1 MATQKK
7 RFKLFDTQ
15 REGLGISKIEKT
27 DPKSL
32 KRFFILLKD
41 NIGKLVSLNILFV
54 IGNIPLIFLIMTL
67 SGYTKNEGLLPFY
80 DVFQN
85 INAIAELEGT
95 SPSII
100 SLLSTYG
107 VMNRVLVNTPL
118 TYVFY
123 GLSALTLLTFGCVN
137 AGTAY
142 ILRNIVKGDP
152 VFIWTDF
159 WYAVRRNWRQAL
171 PFGILDGAVHA
182 ILLVNIVTNITSAS
196 FINSVFFWMSIVI
209 LILFYF
215 MRPYIYVQMVT
226 FKLTVFKMIKNALIF
241 ALAGFKRNFMSLLGG
256 AFILLFEVLFLF
268 SFSGILLPIA
278 IALPLALMFAL
289 MAFMKVFASYYKIK
303 ELIIDPYYAEHPE
316 ELPEEP
322 SDDAVMSDDVTERER
337 LESIKKARNI

>member
-1 MATQKK
+1 
-7 RFKLFDTQ
+7 
-15 REGLGISKIEKT
+15 
-27 DPKSL
+27 
-32 KRFFILLKD
+32 
-41 NIGKLVSLNILFV
+41 
-54 IGNIPLIFLIMTL
+54 MTL
-67 SGYTKNEGLLPFY
+67 SGYTKNESLVPFY

-123 GLSALTLLTFGCVN
+123 GLAALTLLTFGCVN

-152 VFIWTDF
+152 VFLWTDF
-159 WYAVRRNWRQAL
+159 WYAVRRNWKQAL
-171 PFGILDGAVHA
+171 PFGILDGIVHA
-182 ILLVNIVTNITSAS
+182 TLIFNIINNISS
-196 FINSVFFWMSIVI
+196 PDFFAAVVLWSSIVI

-215 MRPYIYVQMVT
+215 MRPYVYVQMVT
-226 FKLTVFKMIKNALIF
+226 FKLSVFKMIKNSLIF

-256 AFILLFEVLFLF
+256 ALILVFEILFIF
-268 SFSGILLPIA
+268 SFSGILLPVA
-278 IALPLALMFAL
+278 IALPLAIMFSL

-316 ELPEEP
+316 ELPVEDEQ
-322 SDDAVMSDDVTERER
+322 DAIMSDDVTERER

>member
-1 MATQKK
+1 MANEKK

-15 REGLGISKIEKT
+15 REGLGISKIEKL

-41 NIGKLVSLNILFV
+41 HIGKLVSINIFFV
-54 IGNIPLIFLIMTL
+54 LGNIPIIFLIMVL
-67 SGYTKNEGLLPFY
+67 SGYTKNDSLVPFY

-85 INAIAELEGT
+85 INAVAELEGT

-123 GLSALTLLTFGCVN
+123 GLAALTLLTFGCVN

-142 ILRNIVKGDP
+142 ILRNIVKGDA
-152 VFIWTDF
+152 VFLWTDF
-159 WYAVRRNWRQAL
+159 WYAVKRNWKQAL

-182 ILLVNIVTNITSAS
+182 VLFFNIINNISSPNFISAMILWS
-196 FINSVFFWMSIVI
+196 SIVI

-215 MRPYIYVQMVT
+215 MRPYVYVQMVT
-226 FKLTVFKMIKNALIF
+226 FKLTVFKMLKNSLIF
-241 ALAGFKRNFMSLLGG
+241 ALAGFKRNLMSFLGG
-256 AFILLFEVLFLF
+256 ALILIFEILFIF
-268 SFSGILLPIA
+268 SFSGILLPVA
-278 IALPLALMFAL
+278 IALPLALMFSL

-322 SDDAVMSDDVTERER
+322 SDEAVMSDDVTERER
-337 LESIKKARNI
+337 LENIKKARNI

>member
-1 MATQKK
+1 MAINKK

-15 REGLGISKIEKT
+15 REGLGISKIQKL

-41 NIGKLVSLNILFV
+41 NIGKLVSINIFFV
-54 IGNIPLIFLIMTL
+54 LGNIPIIFLIMTL
-67 SGYTKNEGLLPFY
+67 SGYTKNEGLVPFY

-85 INAIAELEGT
+85 INAVAELEGT

-123 GLSALTLLTFGCVN
+123 ALAALTLLSFGCVN

-152 VFIWTDF
+152 VFLWTDF
-159 WYAVRRNWRQAL
+159 WYAVRRNWKQAL
-171 PFGILDGAVHA
+171 PFGIIDGAVHA
-182 ILLVNIVTNITSAS
+182 ILLFNIITNITSAN
-196 FINSVFFWMSIVI
+196 FITSVFFWTSIVI

-226 FKLTVFKMIKNALIF
+226 FKLTVFKMLKNSLIF

-256 AFILLFEVLFLF
+256 ALILVFEVLFIF
-268 SFSGILLPIA
+268 SFSGILLPVA
-278 IALPLALMFAL
+278 IALPLALMFSL

-303 ELIIDPYYAEHPE
+303 ELIIDPYYAEHPD
-316 ELPEEP
+316 ELPEIP
-322 SDDAVMSDDVTERER
+322 SDEAVMSDDVTERER

>member
-1 MATQKK
+1 
-7 RFKLFDTQ
+7 
-15 REGLGISKIEKT
+15 
-27 DPKSL
+27 
-32 KRFFILLKD
+32 
-41 NIGKLVSLNILFV
+41 
-54 IGNIPLIFLIMTL
+54 MTL

-85 INAIAELEGT
+85 INAITELEGT

-289 MAFMKVFASYYKIK
+289 MAFIKVFASYYKIK

>member
-1 MATQKK
+1 MANDKK

-15 REGLGISKIEKT
+15 REGLGISKIEKI

-41 NIGKLVSLNILFV
+41 HIGKLVSINIFFV
-54 IGNIPLIFLIMTL
+54 LGNLPIIFLIMTL
-67 SGYTKNEGLLPFY
+67 SGYTKNESLVLFY

-85 INAIAELEGT
+85 INAIAELEGA

-123 GLSALTLLTFGCVN
+123 GLAALTLLTFGCVN

-152 VFIWTDF
+152 VFLWTDF
-159 WYAVRRNWRQAL
+159 WYAVRRNWKQAL
-171 PFGILDGAVHA
+171 PFGILDGIVHA
-182 ILLVNIVTNITSAS
+182 TLIFNIINNISS
-196 FINSVFFWMSIVI
+196 PDFFAAVVLWSSIVI

-215 MRPYIYVQMVT
+215 MRPYVYVQMVT
-226 FKLTVFKMIKNALIF
+226 FKLSVFKMIKNSLIF

-256 AFILLFEVLFLF
+256 ALILVFEILFIF
-268 SFSGILLPIA
+268 SFSGILLPVA
-278 IALPLALMFAL
+278 IALPLAIMFSL

-316 ELPEEP
+316 ELPVEDEQ
-322 SDDAVMSDDVTERER
+322 DAIMSDDVTERER